1 MEWITPEE
9 DFPSPDGNPPLKTLL
24 LRVSPTNATARWR
37 FA

>member
-24 LRVSPTNATARWR
+24 LRV
-37 FA
+37 